1 MNKIIIF
8 FTFLF
13 YSYFSFS
20 IYSMK
25 NSSNVV
31 MLDSNIKNLYNDII
45 ISKNS
50 KYFIIRYVKKWE
62 KIYYYV

>member
-13 YSYFSFS
+13 YRHYSFS

-31 MLDSNIKNLYNDII
+31 MLDSNIKNLYNNII